1 MVRESFPDKATF
13 KRRLEDNYNLMALHM
28 AGVGRNRNSLP
39 RTKSHPNLCQSDSK
53 IIGGLCQLILLL
65 ALPLLI
71 AIFGIF

>member
-53 IIGGLCQLILLL
+53 IIS
-65 ALPLLI
+65 
-71 AIFGIF
+71 